1 MASSENLQFSHLT
14 VSLSSSIF
22 PISLR
27 VPRSDEGAVYAALL
41 ANGFP
46 DSAQTFDTAW
56 GDAAVIRHREAA
68 AVPTIVSTTSGA
80 VISGPA
86 RVNLVVVEHGDQE
99 KVVGLG
105 GFGSIKTWQR
115 DGKTVRA
122 GDAGVLL
129 DSEAQGKGYGREAMV
144 LAMDWAVAPASEGG
158 LQLDMITITT
168 LADNE
173 PMIGLVQKKLG
184 LEGKGLLRP
193 AEFDKEKLEMYYEIT
208 AEDWKAWRTR

>member
-1 MASSENLQFSHLT
+1 MASSEDLQFSHLT
-14 VSLSSSIF
+14 VSLSSSIL

-27 VPRSDEGAVYAALL
+27 APRSDEGAVYAALL

-86 RVNLVVVEHGDQE
+86 RVNLVIVEHGDEE

-115 DGKTVRA
+115 EGKIVRA

-129 DSEAQGKGYGREAMV
+129 DNEAQGKGYGREAMV
-144 LAMDWAVAPASEGG
+144 LAMDWAAAPASEGG

-193 AEFDKEKLEMYYEIT
+193 AEFDKEKLEIYYEIT
-208 AEDWKAWRTR
+208 AEDWRAWRGR